1 MTRVALKTKYES
13 EPEAGSG
20 TLTVG
25 AGAQTQGIA
34 ARFQFM
40 TGATMA
46 GKLVK
51 LTYIHPQK
59 CNATLFEATLAL
71 DSRNK
76 VTAKYSF
83 ASEHGHVKYTY
94 LHGRGTTSEPSYDFQ
109 SQSWHFGI
117 GHEFGK
123 HDHAK
128 AVYDGHNKNLGLE
141 WTWES
146 KEYGH
151 FRVTATVPVKDYK
164 LAKMV
169 AEKTWSVDI

>member
-1 MTRVALKTKYES
+1 MVETMMA
-13 EPEAGSG
+13 AGCQVSVHDRSNHG
-20 TLTVG
+20 W
-25 AGAQTQGIA
+25 Q
-34 ARFQFM
+34 
-40 TGATMA
+40 
-46 GKLVK
+46 LVK

-94 LHGRGTTSEPSYDFQ
+94 LHGRGTTLEPSYDFQ

-117 GHEFGK
+117 GHKFGK

-141 WTWES
+141 WTQES

-151 FRVTATVPVKDYK
+151 FKVTATVPVKDYK

>member
-1 MTRVALKTKYES
+1 
-13 EPEAGSG
+13 
-20 TLTVG
+20 
-25 AGAQTQGIA
+25 
-34 ARFQFM
+34 M

-71 DSRNK
+71 DSHNR

-94 LHGRGTTSEPSYDFQ
+94 LHGRGTTLEPSYDFQ

-117 GHEFGK
+117 GHKFGK
-123 HDHAK
+123 HDHEKLFMMATTRIW
-128 AVYDGHNKNLGLE
+128 AWNVLGNQ
-141 WTWES
+141 
-146 KEYGH
+146 
-151 FRVTATVPVKDYK
+151 RNMVTSGY
-164 LAKMV
+164 
-169 AEKTWSVDI
+169 E

>member
-1 MTRVALKTKYES
+1 MARVALKTKYES
-13 EPEAGSG
+13 EPKAGSG
-20 TLTVG
+20 TLTVSVHDRSNHG
-25 AGAQTQGIA
+25 WQ
-34 ARFQFM
+34 
-40 TGATMA
+40 
-46 GKLVK
+46 LVK

-94 LHGRGTTSEPSYDFQ
+94 LHGRGTTLEPSYDFQ

-117 GHEFGK
+117 GHKFGK

-141 WTWES
+141 WTQES

-151 FRVTATVPVKDYK
+151 FKVTATVPVKDYK

>member
-1 MTRVALKTKYES
+1 MA
-13 EPEAGSG
+13 AGCQVSVHDRSNHG
-20 TLTVG
+20 W
-25 AGAQTQGIA
+25 Q
-34 ARFQFM
+34 
-40 TGATMA
+40 
-46 GKLVK
+46 LVK

-94 LHGRGTTSEPSYDFQ
+94 LHGRGTTLEPSYDFQ

-117 GHEFGK
+117 GHKFGK

-141 WTWES
+141 WTQES

-151 FRVTATVPVKDYK
+151 FKV
-164 LAKMV
+164 
-169 AEKTWSVDI
+169 

>member
-13 EPEAGSG
+13 EPEPGSG

-25 AGAQTQGIA
+25 AGELKLKALYSDWTFLYGVNSLRGISL
-34 ARFQFM
+34 
-40 TGATMA
+40 GIE
-46 GKLVK
+46 KPV
-51 LTYIHPQK
+51 
-59 CNATLFEATLAL
+59 
-71 DSRNK
+71 
-76 VTAKYSF
+76 
-83 ASEHGHVKYTY
+83 
-94 LHGRGTTSEPSYDFQ
+94 LHQNMGMSNTPSYDFQ

-117 GHEFGK
+117 GHEFGN

-141 WTWES
+141 WTRES

-151 FRVTATVPVKDYK
+151 FKVTATVPAKDYK

-169 AEKTWSVDI
+169 AEKTWSVNI